1 MSVFNTLVSEN
12 YKYAEFH
19 ILIILLYLP
28 NLSYLIYNPN
38 MYGSKIV
45 GRYFG
50 HRSILG
56 FTSDFR
62 ITIVEFYFFLDF
74 GMEFEYS
81 FDHFLAHKNN

>member
-1 MSVFNTLVSEN
+1 
-12 YKYAEFH
+12 
-19 ILIILLYLP
+19 
-28 NLSYLIYNPN
+28 

>member
-1 MSVFNTLVSEN
+1 MD
-12 YKYAEFH
+12 
-19 ILIILLYLP
+19 
-28 NLSYLIYNPN
+28 
-38 MYGSKIV
+38 SKIV

-74 GMEFEYS
+74 GLEFEYS
-81 FDHFLAHKNN
+81 FDHFLAHKNK